1 MSIGL
6 LGQKIGMTSVY
17 DAKGRLCSVTVIA
30 VGDNVLLR
38 RLTAENEGYSA
49 VQIGFGEQ
57 KQSRLTKPLIG
68 EFKKAG
74 VEPQRLVREFR
85 LKRDLPEGEIDLT
98 VTQFQPGDFVDVIG
112 RSKGKGF
119 QGVMKKHNFAGQ
131 GAAHGSKTHRRIG
144 AVGNRSTPGR
154 IWKNQGMPGHLG
166 DERVTVQNLQIM
178 QVRENEK
185 VILISGAVPGANG
198 SYVVVRPAIK
208 KPVAAKG
215 NRPRT
220 GRLQIIADL
229 AWRWSRFRSKTARL
243 FEEDFKIGATSRFS
257 KGAERTDQRRR
268 CFDNRQVRSAGNEN
282 EVLSHLTEKTNR
294 RTQGFTNLR
303 RI

>member
-17 DAKGRLCSVTVIA
+17 DAKGRLCPVTVIA
-30 VGDNVLLR
+30 AGDNVLLR
-38 RLTAENEGYSA
+38 RLTEQNEGYSA
-49 VQIGFGEQ
+49 VQIGFGVQ
-57 KQSRLTKPLIG
+57 KESRVTKALLG

-74 VEPQRLVREFR
+74 VEPHKFVREFR
-85 LKRDLPEGEIDLT
+85 LTSDLPEGDINLS

-119 QGVMKKHNFAGQ
+119 QGVMKKHNFHGQ

-166 DERVTVQNLQIM
+166 SERVTVQNLQVM
-178 QVRENEK
+178 QVREAEK
-185 VILISGAVPGANG
+185 IILISGAVPGANG

-208 KPVAAKG
+208 HPE
-215 NRPRT
+215 
-220 GRLQIIADL
+220 RLL
-229 AWRWSRFRSKTARL
+229 ALHAEHRKHE
-243 FEEDFKIGATSRFS
+243 EEDKAKKPKTI
-257 KGAERTDQRRR
+257 AEMAQR
-268 CFDNRQVRSAGNEN
+268 
-282 EVLSHLTEKTNR
+282 K
-294 RTQGFTNLR
+294 
-303 RI
+303 